1 MALTILL
8 KYCVFIVHSKPSN
21 MTLSAF
27 PGKSLKLEKQ
37 FLIFCLSRNV
47 APKPTD
53 QSCSNQIS
61 GVPLQ
66 LFPVSFSF
74 FLFYFDLPSKLRVV
88 HIRKK
93 LKIFVFW
100 KTAST
105 IFIQFCGFIVHS
117 NLNNMTL
124 SAIHGK
130 FFKLKKKINNFL
142 SVVAQLSY

>member
-1 MALTILL
+1 MALTILF
-8 KYCVFIVHSKPSN
+8 KFCVFIVHSKPKN
-21 MTLSAF
+21 MTVSAL
-27 PGKSLKLEKQ
+27 PGKILESRKIV
-37 FLIFCLSRNV
+37 FIFCLPLNL

-53 QSCSNQIS
+53 QSCWNSIS

-66 LFPVSFSF
+66 IFPVSFF
-74 FLFYFDLPSKLRVV
+74 FELPSKWRVV

-105 IFIQFCGFIVHS
+105 IFIKCGGFIVHS

-124 SAIHGK
+124 SAIHRK
-130 FFKLKKKINNFL
+130 SFKLKKKINFL
-142 SVVAQLSY
+142 FVA